1 LESDGLRVYCRRH
14 RIRRNHTLNCED
26 TLCGLVVTMG
36 KTARQVPRALAE
48 FGERQFRET
57 GALAVEVL
65 RVKASTIRKHFRR
78 LAGIAFLVA
87 VINRDRVRVYFFDA
101 AARMLLGENLE
112 ADVYAKIR
120 KTSRLITKFEK
131 PREPTEEELR
141 MEATEEIRS
150 LLARSIKRVA
160 RILARSEPEFPAIFV
175 TPKESVSAGQSFGVS
190 VQADGTF
197 LFEEPALRAAWVEG
211 LALRVAFLT
220 HLDPDRR
227 CETISQLVGNAV
239 ALSQLKSEPRSRF
252 QDQWLKASKDDSAL
266 PIVRHLIEHT
276 ATYLGNGFRWL
287 VSVIERTP
295 TGLPLSD
302 WLEPLGAIHNSIE
315 VPLGT
320 EDIHTIRGLC
330 NALLRP
336 ARLKSARH
344 DLPSIHLGPRVVCNV
359 IPLGTYIGVL
369 HDSPAD
375 GTDLLAEIT
384 YSTRQGPRRLHF
396 VLGQG
401 ERVNSFSYR
410 LDIDDIFPKP
420 GGVASHGNAVLRW
433 VLRRFGVST
442 EDCPTYQVQLE
453 MRDDTLPSG
462 ERAVLERLS
471 LGSPQILRDSLIGS
485 PERVKSLLN
494 SRHVVLL
501 PDFNHVG
508 IRPNYLLVGPPAE
521 IEGAVSGN
529 TLEHTILATEDTAYA
544 VVSALGQW
552 QEWLGHSCLDARLTM
567 YPILHIESPR
577 RLFRHEPFP
586 V

>member
-1 LESDGLRVYCRRH
+1 MSR
-14 RIRRNHTLNCED
+14 
-26 TLCGLVVTMG
+26 
-36 KTARQVPRALAE
+36 TARQIPRALAE

-141 MEATEEIRS
+141 MEATEGIRS

-175 TPKESVSAGQSFGVS
+175 TPKESVSAGQSFGVN

-220 HLDPDRR
+220 HLDPNRR

-252 QDQWLKASKDDSAL
+252 QNQWLKASKDDSTL
-266 PIVRHLIEHT
+266 PVVRHLIEHT

-287 VSVIERTP
+287 VSAIERAP
-295 TGLPLSD
+295 RDRSLSD
-302 WLEPLGAIHNSIE
+302 WLKALEAIHNSIE
-315 VPLGT
+315 VSLGT
-320 EDIHTIRGLC
+320 GDIHTIRGLC
-330 NALLRP
+330 NTLSRP
-336 ARLKSARH
+336 ARLKSAKH
-344 DLPSIHLGPRVVCNV
+344 ELPSIHLGPRAVCNV
-359 IPLGTYIGVL
+359 LPLGTYLGVV
-369 HDSPAD
+369 DGPPAD
-375 GTDLLAEIT
+375 GSVILAEIT
-384 YSTRQGPRRLHF
+384 YSSTSGPRRLCF

-401 ERVNSFSYR
+401 ERVNLFSYR
-410 LDIDDIFPKP
+410 LDIDDVFPKP
-420 GGVASHGNAVLRW
+420 GGVVSHGSAVLRW
-433 VLRRFGVST
+433 ALQRLGVVT
-442 EDCPTYQVQLE
+442 EFHPTYYVRLE
-453 MRDDTLPSG
+453 MRENTLPPG

-471 LGSPQILRDSLIGS
+471 IGDPQILRNSLIGS
-485 PERVKSLLN
+485 PERVRSLLN
-494 SRHVVLL
+494 SKHVVLL

-508 IRPNYLLVGPPAE
+508 IRPNYLLVGPPALVE
-521 IEGAVSGN
+521 KAVSGN
-529 TLEHTILATEDTAYA
+529 TLECTVLATEDTAYA
-544 VVSALGQW
+544 VVSAPGQW
-552 QEWLGHSCLDARLTM
+552 QEWLGRSCLDVRLTM